1 MFLTDRFTQFRLL
14 TSSFDLDETLSSFV
28 NFVKD
33 EAKENWKES
42 ILTAIQERGNG
53 IAAIGFVC
61 FSCCQLK
68 AGFMQCFF
76 NGLFTSILLFLV

>member
-1 MFLTDRFTQFRLL
+1 MFLTDRFAQFRLL
-14 TSSFDLDETLSSFV
+14 TSSFDLDETLSFFV

-33 EAKENWKES
+33 EAKENWRES
-42 ILTAIQERGNG
+42 ILTAIRERGNG

-76 NGLFTSILLFLV
+76 QNLVYSTVYYYS